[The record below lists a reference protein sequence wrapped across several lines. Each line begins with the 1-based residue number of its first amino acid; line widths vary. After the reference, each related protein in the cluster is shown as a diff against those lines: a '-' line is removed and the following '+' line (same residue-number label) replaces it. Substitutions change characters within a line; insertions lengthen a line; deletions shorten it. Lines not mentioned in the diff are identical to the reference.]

1 MKKKYNIRGM
11 HCRSC
16 EILLEKNISQIEGV
30 GKVEVSYK
38 KGVAEVEFAHG
49 APQDAAIAKVVNEAG
64 YSLGQAGK
72 LPWFSRDGDTWL
84 DIMLG
89 VSALVMLFMAGE
101 LFGIFDGI
109 GTAFGSAPTYPIV
122 LVIGLTAGISTCM
135 AMVGGLVAGFSAS
148 YAEKHQYATRWER
161 FKPNLFFNA
170 GRLASYTV
178 LGGAMGAL
186 GSAVKLSTGF
196 TGLLVAAA
204 GMVMLYL
211 GLKLT
216 GISPKLSNLSLAL
229 PKKLG
234 RALGMKDQNKDY
246 SHKEALIGG
255 ALTFFL
261 PCGFTQAMQIYAVT
275 TGSFTSGALIMFLFA
290 LGTLPGL
297 LGVGAL
303 TSVLKGT
310 PARIFFRFVGL
321 VVLALGVMNIANG
334 YNLSGIDIQLPSFA
348 SAASACP
355 VGAACPASGGG
366 GGSGGQLAPVE
377 NGEQVVN
384 MTQSASGYSPNSFTV
399 KVGVPVKWIINATN
413 AYTCSAS
420 IRMPAYNIA
429 QFLRSGQN
437 VITFT
442 PTQTG
447 NIRFTCG
454 MGMYSGNFE
463 VVN

>member
-1 MKKKYNIRGM
+1 M
-11 HCRSC
+11 
-16 EILLEKNISQIEGV
+16 
-30 GKVEVSYK
+30 
-38 KGVAEVEFAHG
+38 
-49 APQDAAIAKVVNEAG
+49 
-64 YSLGQAGK
+64 AGK
-72 LPWFSRDGDTWL
+72 L
-84 DIMLG
+84 LG
-89 VSALVMLFMAGE
+89 V
-101 LFGIFDGI
+101 FDGI

-178 LGGAMGAL
+178 LGGAIGAL

-211 GLKLT
+211 GFKLT
-216 GISPKLSNLSLAL
+216 GISPKLSNLNITF
-229 PKKLG
+229 PKWLSRK
-234 RALGMKDQNKDY
+234 LGMKDSGEGY

-321 VVLALGVMNIANG
+321 VVLILGVTNIANG
-334 YNLSGIDIQLPSFA
+334 YNLSGINIQLPFFA
-348 SAASACP
+348 SATSTCP
-355 VGAACPASGGG
+355 VGAACPSSGQ
-366 GGSGGQLAPVE
+366 GGSGGQVAQVE

-384 MTQSASGYSPNSFTV
+384 MTQSASGYSPNGFTV
-399 KVGVPVKWIINATN
+399 KKGISVKWIINATN

-429 QFLRSGQN
+429 QFLQAGQN
-437 VITFT
+437 VLTFT
-442 PTQTG
+442 PTQAG

-454 MGMYSGNFE
+454 MGMYSGNFT
-463 VVN
+463 VVD

>member
-1 MKKKYNIRGM
+1 MKKKYNIKGM

-16 EILLEKNISQIEGV
+16 EMLLEKNISRIDGV
-30 GKVEVSYK
+30 KNVEVSYK
-38 KGVAEVEFAHG
+38 KGIAEVEFARG
-49 APQDAAIAKVVNEAG
+49 APNDIAIAKAVQEAG
-64 YSLGQAGK
+64 YLLGQGGK
-72 LPWFSRDGDTWL
+72 LPWFSSDGDTWF

-89 VSALVMLFMAGE
+89 VSALMVLFMAGKF
-101 LFGIFDGI
+101 LGVFNGT

-122 LVIGLTAGISTCM
+122 FVIGLTAGISTCM

-148 YAEKHQYATRWER
+148 YAETHQYATRWER

-170 GRLASYTV
+170 GRLVSYTV
-178 LGGAMGAL
+178 LGGVIGAL

-196 TGLLVAAA
+196 TGLLVVAA

-234 RALGMKDQNKDY
+234 RALGMKEQNKEY

-275 TGSFTSGALIMFLFA
+275 TGSFTSGATIMFLFA

-303 TSVLKGT
+303 TSILRGT

-321 VVLALGVMNIANG
+321 VVLMLGFFNIANG
-334 YNLSGIDIQLPSFA
+334 YNLSGINIQFPSLV
-348 SAASACP
+348 SAGSSCP
-355 VGAACPASGGG
+355 VGTPCS
-366 GGSGGQLAPVE
+366 SSQSSSKGQIAQIE

-384 MTQSASGYSPNSFTV
+384 MTQTASGYSPNNFTI
-399 KVGVPVKWIINATN
+399 KKGIPVKWVIDSQD

-429 QFLRSGQN
+429 QFLQAGQN

-442 PTQTG
+442 PTQAG

-454 MGMYSGNFE
+454 MGMFSGTFT
-463 VVN
+463 VVE

>member
-1 MKKKYNIRGM
+1 MKKKYNIKGM

-30 GKVEVSYK
+30 KKVEVSYK
-38 KGVAEVEFAHG
+38 KGIAEVEFAYG
-49 APQDAAIAKVVNEAG
+49 APNDAAIAKAVNEAG
-64 YSLGQAGK
+64 YSLGQGGK
-72 LPWFSRDGDTWL
+72 LPWLTSDGDTWF

-89 VSALVMLFMAGE
+89 VSALIVLFMAGK
-101 LFGIFDGI
+101 LLGVFNGI

-122 LVIGLTAGISTCM
+122 FVIGLTAGISTCM
-135 AMVGGLVAGFSAS
+135 AIVGGLVAGFSAS
-148 YAEKHQYATRWER
+148 YAEAHQHATRWER
-161 FKPNLFFNA
+161 FGPNLFFNA

-178 LGGAMGAL
+178 LGGVIGAL

-234 RALGMKDQNKDY
+234 RAFGMKDQNRGY

-261 PCGFTQAMQIYAVT
+261 PCGFTQAVQIYAVT
-275 TGSFTSGALIMFLFA
+275 TGSFASGAIIMFLFA

-321 VVLALGVMNIANG
+321 VVLVLGIFNLANG
-334 YNLSGIDIQLPSFA
+334 YNLSGINFQFPSLA
-348 SAASACP
+348 SAGSSCP
-355 VGAACPASGGG
+355 VGKPCPSGQGASGG
-366 GGSGGQLAPVE
+366 QIAQIE

-384 MTQSASGYSPNSFTV
+384 MTQAASGYSPNNFTV
-399 KVGVPVKWIINATN
+399 KKGIPVKWVIDSQD

-429 QFLRSGQN
+429 QFLQAGQN
-437 VITFT
+437 VIMFT

-447 NIRFTCG
+447 NVRFTCG
-454 MGMYSGNFE
+454 MGMFSGTFT
-463 VVN
+463 VVE